1 MESHLILGVHV
12 TDRVEHASVVQ
23 SLLTEYGEHIKTRLG
38 LHETG
43 AGTAGSLNGLILLE
57 MVNDSAVGHELAAK
71 LNAVH
76 GVAVQKMTFDHP

>member
-12 TDRVEHASVVQ
+12 NGRVEYASSVQ

-38 LHETG
+38 LHEIS
-43 AGTAGSLNGLILLE
+43 AGMAGSPNGLILLE
-57 MVNDSAVGHELAAK
+57 MVGDGPVCHELAAK
-71 LNAVH
+71 LNAVS